1 MKTSAIILRVAD
13 FLKGFPPFCFLEE
26 PALMELA
33 SSGRV
38 RFCEKGEILFEE
50 GKERDRYVFV
60 INKGSLRLVKGIG
73 DQRVLMDLRG
83 RGDFAG
89 SSGILGGKAYEMSA
103 LVDEDSVIYALDAG
117 LFAKACLESP
127 QASRFLATYFSSGD
141 SSADTNKLVR
151 RWPNSHMEALVSKM
165 VSGPQTSTV
174 REAAGAMAAAD
185 SSVFVVLD
193 ARGQAS
199 GIITDV
205 DLRNKV
211 ATGGVPLDALVDQV
225 MQSPVHCLARNTSPE
240 DSLLHMIRHNVH
252 HLCVTTSGSELP
264 RAVGVLTDSEVSL
277 AHGNNPLAFVREVH
291 TCHSPRM
298 MGHLREALSA
308 MLLYLTKTPEDIPWC
323 EKLAT
328 EIRRVI
334 FQRVEAW
341 AREAM
346 TEQPCALEFA
356 LAGCAGRGEA
366 LTRTAFP
373 SVIIF
378 EDRGNASRVWMRDL
392 LQRVDDLLAEAGFPS
407 PETDASFDRV
417 RSVEEW
423 KAIFR
428 QLITDHLGSG
438 VWQKMAFFDLSTVS
452 GNRFLLDRVQEE
464 LTTQIRANARF
475 VPLLANDALGNLPP
489 VTIFEGYAVGVG
501 GLLQETVN
509 LTSHALA
516 PISDMARVFH
526 LEGDQPAVTNTM
538 DRLVAAAGRLPAWA
552 PQFHAAAT
560 AFQTAQFFIAR
571 NGLPRGTVGDEL
583 RMVLLP
589 RTEQVLLKSAFRAI
603 AELMTLTANHHGLQ
617 R

>member
-26 PALMELA
+26 PVLMDLA

-60 INKGSLRLVKGIG
+60 INKGSLRLVKGSG
-73 DQRVLMDLRG
+73 DQRLLMDLRG

-89 SSGILGGKAYEMSA
+89 SSGILGGKNYEMSA

-141 SSADTNKLVR
+141 SSADTKKLAR
-151 RWPNSHMEALVSKM
+151 RWPNSHMEGLVSKM
-165 VSGPQTSTV
+165 VSGPETSTV
-174 REAAGAMAAAD
+174 REAAEAMAMAD

-193 ARGQAS
+193 AVGQAS
-199 GIITDV
+199 GIVTDT
-205 DLRNKV
+205 DLRNKA
-211 ATGGVPLDALVDQV
+211 ATGLVPLDAPVDQV
-225 MQSPVHCLARNTSPE
+225 MQSPVHCISRTTSSE
-240 DSLLHMIRHNVH
+240 DSLLHMIRHNVR
-252 HLCVTTSGSELP
+252 HLCVTTTGSEVP
-264 RAVGVLTDSEVSL
+264 RAVGVLSESEVSL
-277 AHGNNPLAFVREVH
+277 AHGNNPLAFVQEVRA
-291 TCHSPRM
+291 CRSPRM
-298 MGHLREALSA
+298 LGHFRETLAE
-308 MLLYLTKTPEDIPWC
+308 MLLNLMKTPEDVLWC
-323 EKLAT
+323 DKLTT

-334 FQRVEAW
+334 FHHAESW

-346 TEQPCALEFA
+346 TEQPSSLQFA

-366 LTRTAFP
+366 LTQTAFP

-378 EDRGNASRVWMRDL
+378 EDRGKASRQWMMDL
-392 LQRVDDLLAEAGFPS
+392 HQRVDDLLAEAGFPA
-407 PETDASFDRV
+407 PETDASFERV

-423 KAIFR
+423 KATFR
-428 QLITDHLGSG
+428 QLINDPLGSG
-438 VWQKMAFFDLSTVS
+438 VWQKMAYFDLSAIS
-452 GNRFLLDRVQEE
+452 ENPPLLDMVREE
-464 LTTQIRANARF
+464 LITQIRAAPHF

-489 VTIFEGYAVGVG
+489 VTIFEGFAVGVG

-509 LTSHALA
+509 LTSHALT

-526 LEGDQPAVTNTM
+526 LEGDQPEVTNTI
-538 DRLVAAAGRLPAWA
+538 DRLVAAAGRLPSCA
-552 PQFHAAAT
+552 PQFHAAAA

-571 NGLPRGTVGDEL
+571 NGLPRGTIGDEL
-583 RMVLLP
+583 RMALLP
-589 RTEQVLLKSAFRAI
+589 RTEEVLLKSAFRAI